1 MIKKVLSI
9 VLNLFLLICS
19 SSCFIFMDFNNISRA
34 VSIFLTLLPE
44 LLILLT
50 IVFNWLH
57 LKILKKLA
65 YCSYVITCI
74 CLIGYSVLYY
84 FDILSIFINVYTLK
98 EYILS
103 TREKGVI
110 IYILIQLLQVV
121 FLPIPASV
129 ICIVGSLI
137 YGPLLGG
144 IYCTIGVLLGSWG
157 EPCQGSLCTWLSF
170 LYSYIGMFSGALLA
184 FFLGRKIGRPFVNWI
199 VGDKETVDYYLKKLK
214 GKETIILFFMFLLP
228 MFPDDILCFI
238 AGITKISTKKFFWVT
253 LITRPIGVICM
264 AYFGSGKIIPF
275 NNWGIFVW
283 LSILV
288 LVIVFT
294 IIMYK
299 WQDKI
304 QDFILTK
311 VFQKKLKSK
320 SRLNEN

>member
-1 MIKKVLSI
+1 
-9 VLNLFLLICS
+9 
-19 SSCFIFMDFNNISRA
+19 MDFNNISRA

-84 FDILSIFINVYTLK
+84 FDILSIFSNVYTLK

-144 IYCTIGVLLGSWG
+144 IYCTIGVLLGSFISFFTGKIFGYKLVSWIVGKDNVDKYTELIRKRG
-157 EPCQGSLCTWLSF
+157 E
-170 LYSYIGMFSGALLA
+170 
-184 FFLGRKIGRPFVNWI
+184 FFLG
-199 VGDKETVDYYLKKLK
+199 LA
-214 GKETIILFFMFLLP
+214 FLLP

-283 LSILV
+283 LGILV

>member
-1 MIKKVLSI
+1 
-9 VLNLFLLICS
+9 
-19 SSCFIFMDFNNISRA
+19 MDFNNISRA

-84 FDILSIFINVYTLK
+84 FDILSIFSNVYTLK

-121 FLPIPASV
+121 FLPIPESV

-144 IYCTIGVLLGSWG
+144 IYCTIGVLLGSFISFFTGKIFGYKLVSWIVGKDNVDKYTELIRKRG
-157 EPCQGSLCTWLSF
+157 E
-170 LYSYIGMFSGALLA
+170 
-184 FFLGRKIGRPFVNWI
+184 FFLG
-199 VGDKETVDYYLKKLK
+199 LA
-214 GKETIILFFMFLLP
+214 FLLP

-283 LSILV
+283 LGILV